1 MRYTK
6 YSDNLI
12 TNLLYLVVLL
22 LIATTSSSNIYVIIQ
37 VPKLLKIYAIM
48 FQENLL
54 SFGTNFML
62 YANWTIPEKTNVL

>member
-6 YSDNLI
+6 YRDNLI

-48 FQENLL
+48 FSREFIIFWHQ
-54 SFGTNFML
+54 L
-62 YANWTIPEKTNVL
+62 YVICELDYP